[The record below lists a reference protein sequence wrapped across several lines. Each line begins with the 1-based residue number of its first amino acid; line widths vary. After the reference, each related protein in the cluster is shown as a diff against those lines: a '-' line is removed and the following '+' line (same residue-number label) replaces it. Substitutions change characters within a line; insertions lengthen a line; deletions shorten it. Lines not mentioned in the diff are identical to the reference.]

1 MCVWCSQQA
10 LQQIF
15 PCCEFTIAVLRNR
28 ILLLPIT
35 TPEPY
40 RHWHGYGSLTDP
52 GAFLQL
58 PGSEHALAYNWRGDN
73 AGPPMSANET
83 LNDFAIVQKAFPGA
97 SVVSSTF
104 EEFVE
109 AVMADGADALLPEIT
124 RDLADTWTWGELYQ
138 CGGVGTRISFLGF
151 LARFPASF
159 ICAPAMIMCVI
170 FSGNPD

>member
-1 MCVWCSQQA
+1 MVRTTKVMPSPLILNYA
-10 LQQIF
+10 LALSR
-15 PCCEFTIAVLRNR
+15 TL
-28 ILLLPIT
+28 ILALPIT
-35 TPEPY
+35 TPHPH

-83 LNDFAIVQKAFPGA
+83 LNDFAIVQKEFPGA

-124 RDLADTWTWGELYQ
+124 QDLADTWTWGALCPDQ
-138 CGGVGTRISFLGF
+138 FL
-151 LARFPASF
+151 LL
-159 ICAPAMIMCVI
+159 
-170 FSGNPD
+170 